1 MSLTPGG
8 SSGGE
13 GALVGFRGSIMGVGT
28 DIGGSIRVASFCNGI
43 HGFKP
48 TANRVPYGGQKSPGR
63 LGSPGIPAVAG
74 PHAHSA
80 ANLPFFTKQVFL
92 AKPWTRDS
100 TAVGSPWRE
109 IPGTPVL
116 DIGVIISDADFPV
129 NPSVTRTMHSAIE
142 KLNLAGHNVKV
153 LSNFPPIM
161 EGTKIASKFFMLDN
175 KRTSLQHIKAG
186 GEECIEALK
195 YASPTRIVEARPC
208 TLDDVWDAQFELQQY
223 RQKVFYA

>member
-1 MSLTPGG
+1 MAEKVRLLDFAVLSWELAQIL
-8 SSGGE
+8 S
-13 GALVGFRGSIMGVGT
+13 
-28 DIGGSIRVASFCNGI
+28 SIRVPSFCNGI
-43 HGFKP
+43 YGFKP

-80 ANLPFFTKQVFL
+80 ADLTFFTKQVFL

-100 TAVGSPWRE
+100 TAVGSPWLE
-109 IPGTPVL
+109 IPGNPVL
-116 DIGVIISDADFPV
+116 DIGVIISDANFPV

-153 LSNFPPIM
+153 LSNFPRIM

-175 KRTSLQHIKAG
+175 NKPRCNISKRAAKS
-186 GEECIEALK
+186 AL
-195 YASPTRIVEARPC
+195 RH
-208 TLDDVWDAQFELQQY
+208 
-223 RQKVFYA
+223 